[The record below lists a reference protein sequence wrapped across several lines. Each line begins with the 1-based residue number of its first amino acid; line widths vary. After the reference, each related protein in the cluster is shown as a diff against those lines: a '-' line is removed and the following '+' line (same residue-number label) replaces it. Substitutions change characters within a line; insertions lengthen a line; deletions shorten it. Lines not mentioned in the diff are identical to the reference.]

1 MIKELINYII
11 FIMCLSGAALV
22 IMIVGLG
29 V

>member
-11 FIMCLSGAALV
+11 FLMCLSGSALV
-22 IMIVGLG
+22 IMIVGMG